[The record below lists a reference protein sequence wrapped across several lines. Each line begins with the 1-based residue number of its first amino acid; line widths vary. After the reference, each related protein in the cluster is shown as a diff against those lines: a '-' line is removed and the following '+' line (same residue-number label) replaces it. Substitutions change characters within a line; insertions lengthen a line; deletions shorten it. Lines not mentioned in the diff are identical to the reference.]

1 MDYSGGYP
9 PDDNIENDVNIIQK
23 VAEIDDNTSN
33 FDEKS
38 ITEPIEGGTNNPRY
52 DKLPSAPSAPSA
64 NESPSEP
71 EKPEECPNCGD
82 MVDPYNKNTH
92 PSCCS
97 GSGRI

>member
-1 MDYSGGYP
+1 MPREISSILPEVKQVGDK
-9 PDDNIENDVNIIQK
+9 K
-23 VAEIDDNTSN
+23 VIA
-33 FDEKS
+33 
-38 ITEPIEGGTNNPRY
+38 GRTNNPEY